1 MSDEKAEKTFLNN
14 IHESPLSTIIMAFRH
29 GQFITSMRLLLYL
42 IISCRF
48 FGVCTQV
55 LGKLRFLGERF
66 IFNNREKLE
75 DKHLTVGTIISI
87 LRSGCMPILL
97 SILFVIG
104 IYWVSL
110 SVTLPASFRN
120 IIELLLPKQIS
131 GFFTLDKTIYITLLT
146 TIAGITG
153 VFLALYFTTLSL
165 VAISYSEPQ
174 HREIR
179 NLVINNA
186 VSSGFLFLLAHLGAT
201 TLFGLVFLAIGFPPS
216 FFLMVYVLFIAVIV
230 IFSFLLLGRK
240 IFQFLDPRELARTPK
255 ANFLKSVKRATI
267 TRTRSNQPP
276 FQRHF
281 RDQALYE
288 LYRLECLIEFT
299 ISQSESQSARSEIV
313 RDLCITLLNILSRY
327 VTDSSKIPNF
337 SMWFPRKRVFQKW
350 GFTSSIQT
358 DITLR
363 TGTTPQPEEK
373 PDYLFVCN
381 ALSRMV
387 RKSLEYSLKARDYS
401 EASAIIIGIY
411 YTMGQLGENLAI
423 DEARHLLSEV
433 RDVLFSDD
441 NGVHKVETNDQ
452 SQAMSMASA
461 YGACLL
467 NLAISASQKLEARSV
482 DEILSSYVDLKFQDS
497 KKLYERKHPREV
509 LLHLDEFQRQLL
521 FEKKTEECVYSSD
534 WFLREHLARRYAD
547 FIWHLSEQ
555 LVQCVTDFCV
565 QPVEKLM
572 KTKALWANAE
582 LLRSGIETTKKVKL
596 RIAALSELH
605 QKLAANQVTKEDW
618 INAEFVTLEQKLQG
632 VESELLGNI
641 ANIAHKLVSD
651 TDVGEAPDYAG
662 IFRAYLGDALVS
674 RMEKKNTNQFEV
686 LFTSVFNTSLLVAGQ
701 HIGKKDEHFLRPHLK
716 IAFDTTLDL
725 LDLSGLAL
733 LFSELHGSSFYKV
746 VKKQWDAYFDAHPNG
761 KLAIGFFYGSIN
773 MALQLPIFSPS
784 GTERF
789 NWERSFIL
797 AMANAGFDIEGR
809 VSRWE
814 REEKART
821 EHTSRIIQS
830 IHPHMGMVFRRPYD
844 YFTAFYLSERPEAK
858 GVELPNG
865 ALECKQNVDRE
876 NERRDKGKAP

>member
-1 MSDEKAEKTFLNN
+1 MSNKKHENEFLNN
-14 IHESPLSTIIMAFRH
+14 LHESPISTILGAFRS
-29 GQFITSMRLLLYL
+29 GRILTGMRLLMYF
-42 IISCRF
+42 ICSGRC
-48 FGVCTQV
+48 FGFVKQF
-55 LGKLRFLGERF
+55 LSKLNFWGERF
-66 IFNNREKLE
+66 VFSNREKLE

-104 IYWVSL
+104 IYWFSFSIV
-110 SVTLPASFRN
+110 LPPAFMY
-120 IIELLLPKQIS
+120 IIESLTPK
-131 GFFTLDKTIYITLLT
+131 GMDWLAGPDGTTYITLLT

-186 VSSGFLFLLAHLGAT
+186 VSGGFLFLLAHLGAT
-201 TLFGLVFLAIGFPPS
+201 TLFGLAFLAIGFPPN

-230 IFSFLLLGRK
+230 IFSFLLLGRR
-240 IFQFLDPRELARTPK
+240 IFQFLDPRDLANIPE
-255 ANFLKSVKRATI
+255 ANFLKYLKSATVI
-267 TRTRSNQPP
+267 GGRWNQPA
-276 FQRHF
+276 FQRYF
-281 RDQALYE
+281 QKKASYE
-288 LYRLECLIEFT
+288 LYRLECLIEFAL
-299 ISQSESQSARSEIV
+299 SQSALQFARSEIV

-327 VTDSSKIPNF
+327 VTVSSKIPNF
-337 SMWFPRKRVFQKW
+337 SMWFPRKRVFQEW
-350 GFTSSIQT
+350 GFTSSIET

-381 ALSRMV
+381 ALSRIL
-387 RKSLEYSLKARDYS
+387 RKSLEYSLKAKDYS
-401 EASAIIIGIY
+401 AASAIITGIY
-411 YTMGQLGENLAI
+411 YTMGRLGENLAI
-423 DEARHLLSEV
+423 DEAHHLLSEV
-433 RDVLFSDD
+433 GDVLFSNN
-441 NGVHKVETNDQ
+441 NGVREVETNDQ
-452 SQAMSMASA
+452 SQAISMANA

-482 DEILSSYVDLKFQDS
+482 DEILSSYVDLKLQDS
-497 KKLYERKHPREV
+497 KKLYERKHPREI
-509 LLHLDEFQRQLL
+509 LLHLEKFQRRLL
-521 FEKKTEECVYSSD
+521 FEKKTEGCVYSSD

-547 FIWHLSEQ
+547 FVWHLSEQ

-572 KTKALWANAE
+572 KTNALWANAE
-582 LLRSGIETTKKVKL
+582 LLRSSIETTKKVKL
-596 RIAALSELH
+596 RITALSELH

-618 INAEFVTLEQKLQG
+618 INAEFVKLEQKLQS
-632 VESELLGNI
+632 VESELLGNT
-641 ANIAHKLVSD
+641 ANIAQKLVSG
-651 TDVGEAPDYAG
+651 TNAGEAPDYAG
-662 IFRAYLGDALVS
+662 IFRAYLSDALVS
-674 RMEKKNTNQFEV
+674 KMERQDVNQFEV

-733 LFSELHGSSFYKV
+733 LFSELHGSSFYEI
-746 VKKQWDAYFDAHPNG
+746 VKKQWDAYFDTHPNG
-761 KLAIGFFYGSIN
+761 KWAIGFFYSSIN
-773 MALQLPIFSPS
+773 MALQLPALSPS

-797 AMANAGFDIEGR
+797 AMADAGFDIEGR
-809 VSRWE
+809 MYHRE
-814 REEKART
+814 GEEKART